1 MFYFQG
7 SMPLSRCILMLIA
20 SFMIYR
26 ELENAGNMSDLLQ
39 MLGASIDTANAIDGI
54 PIMDE
59 KGAELAPQDAS
70 VTFKDV
76 EFPMRKEKF

>member
-7 SMPLSRCILMLIA
+7 SMALSRCILMLIA

-39 MLGASIDTANAIDGI
+39 MLGGI
-54 PIMDE
+54 HRY
-59 KGAELAPQDAS
+59 
-70 VTFKDV
+70 
-76 EFPMRKEKF
+76 RKRH